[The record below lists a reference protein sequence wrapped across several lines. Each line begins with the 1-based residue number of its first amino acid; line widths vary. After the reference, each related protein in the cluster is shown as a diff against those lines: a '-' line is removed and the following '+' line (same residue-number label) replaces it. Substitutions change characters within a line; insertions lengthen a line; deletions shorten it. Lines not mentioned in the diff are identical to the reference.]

1 VIADLDGRV
10 AVVTGA
16 ASGIGRSLA
25 GALHAAGCSVVLAD
39 LDRDAL
45 DTAVRELDRDSPP
58 ALGVACDV
66 ALEADLH
73 RLRDTTSAAFGPPD
87 IVCLNAGV
95 SPSGPVLATSEAT
108 WRWLVEVDLLGVAHG
123 LCAFGPDLVSRGEGH
138 IVITGSATGL
148 VPTLSLG
155 PYSAVKHAV
164 VALAEVLRGELEG
177 SGVGVSVLCPG
188 VVRTRIHESERNR
201 PAGLA
206 GPTHA
211 DPAVAERYRQAVET
225 SALTADAVADAALAA
240 IRSGQFMVFSDPQVP
255 AMVEARADQLRA
267 MAAIGTPTTDGG
279 RR

>member
-1 VIADLDGRV
+1 VIPDLDGRV

-16 ASGIGRSLA
+16 ASGIGRALA
-25 GALHAAGCSVVLAD
+25 GAFHAAGCSVVLAD
-39 LDRDAL
+39 VDCDAL
-45 DTAVRELDRDSPP
+45 DRAVKELGRDDTRV
-58 ALGVACDV
+58 LGVPCDV
-66 ALEADLH
+66 GSSADL
-73 RLRDTTSAAFGPPD
+73 RVLRDATRAGFGPPD

-95 SPSGPVLATSEAT
+95 SPSGPVLSTSEAT
-108 WRWLVEVDLLGVAHG
+108 WRWLVDVNLLGVAHG
-123 LCAFGPDLVSRGEGH
+123 LCAFGPDLLTRGEGH

-148 VPTLSLG
+148 VPTRSLG

-177 SGVGVSVLCPG
+177 SGVGVSLLCPG

-211 DPAVAERYRQAVET
+211 DPAVAEGYRQAVEASPVT
-225 SALTADAVADAALAA
+225 AVAVAEGALAA
-240 IRSGQFMVFSDPQVP
+240 IRSGQFMVFSDPDVP
-255 AMVEARADQLRA
+255 AMIESRADQLRA
-267 MAAIGTPTTDGG
+267 MAAGG